1 MADDEES
8 ERIRFNPGGIVM
20 ASDLIDYT
28 LPAHD
33 PNFPKPRGLLPV
45 PPEVAESVARSDA
58 RLLRE
63 KGIQVTAEARQRDLE
78 YKTLNWYFDNT
89 EVAYRRTPQGIEVL
103 AVGPEEVSRF
113 RRDHPLET
121 RRDVVIRVA

>member
-1 MADDEES
+1 
-8 ERIRFNPGGIVM
+8 M

-45 PPEVAESVARSDA
+45 PPEVAERVAATEA

-63 KGIQVTAEARQRDLE
+63 KGIQITAEARQRDLD
-78 YKTLNWYFDNT
+78 YRTLNWYFDNT
-89 EVAYRRTPQGIEVL
+89 EILYRRTPQGIEVL
-103 AVGPEEVSRF
+103 AAGPEEVSQYLRE
-113 RRDHPLET
+113 HPAET
-121 RRDVVIRVA
+121 RRDVVLGVG